1 MDRDL
6 YPIFHIEHH
15 PSHLF
20 LSQGIA
26 SPHVGTSD
34 GPFLHERFESVRR
47 WGYGS
52 MLGNPKPRAN
62 RRTYR
67 MSKNDLRGSVPKDDS
82 MGLLAG
88 LEHSNT
94 SVLSCKK
101 EAAGEEGWV
110 GWWLKVFVCWL
121 VSGHGWRC
129 RHFAIDANMY
139 TATNLISR
147 MIFPTTHT
155 TCTEIQSVIRVKL
168 PR

>member
-52 MLGNPKPRAN
+52 MLGNPKPRTN

-88 LEHSNT
+88 LNIVIHQC
-94 SVLSCKK
+94 SVAKRKRLGRRDGLGGGLRC
-101 EAAGEEGWV
+101 
-110 GWWLKVFVCWL
+110 LFVC
-121 VSGHGWRC
+121 
-129 RHFAIDANMY
+129 
-139 TATNLISR
+139 
-147 MIFPTTHT
+147 
-155 TCTEIQSVIRVKL
+155 
-168 PR
+168 